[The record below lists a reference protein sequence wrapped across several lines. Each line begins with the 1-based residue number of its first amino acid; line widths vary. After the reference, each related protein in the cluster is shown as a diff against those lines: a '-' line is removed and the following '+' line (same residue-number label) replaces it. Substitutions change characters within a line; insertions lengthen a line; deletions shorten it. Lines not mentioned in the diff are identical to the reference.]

1 MSMPRPSS
9 SSNAERTLDIILL
22 LGEVGPEGLSLA
34 AIAERIGC
42 AKSAAHRTL
51 VALQKKGFAERT
63 ERHGHYRLGSA
74 VPMLARRQERLE
86 PQVQKIRP
94 GMTEFARRTGFT
106 VYLIVQSGV
115 DAVCAEMISRSTRRQ
130 FTMGVGAR
138 VPMGVGAGSL
148 ALLSLLPDATVREI
162 VSANVARYLHHPS
175 ARPVNAQVILDQVAY
190 ARAHGYAV
198 NMGFYFPGEGGIGL
212 PYPARRSYEVNMAVS
227 FNAPLEMMTESWIE
241 SQIQDLRECLPPP
254 DAS

>member
-1 MSMPRPSS
+1 MSRPIS
-9 SSNAERTLDIILL
+9 SSNAERTLEIILL

-34 AIAERIGC
+34 AIAERIGS

-115 DAVCAEMISRSTRRQ
+115 DAVCAEMISRSTRHQ

-162 VSANVARYLHHPS
+162 VTANVARYLHHPS
-175 ARPVNAQVILDQVAY
+175 ARPVNSEVILGQVAD

-198 NMGFYFPGEGGIGL
+198 NMGFYFPGQGGVGL
-212 PYPARRSYEVNMAVS
+212 PYPSRRSYEVNMAVS
-227 FNAPLEMMTESWIE
+227 FNAPLEMMTESWIA
-241 SQIQDLRECLPPP
+241 SQIQDLRECLPGTDSP
-254 DAS
+254 